1 MARAVLHFDRQCEL
15 AGLPIPTP
23 EYQFAKA
30 TEGRRWQLDWCFV
43 NERIAVEVEGGYAQG
58 GRHTSVTGF
67 LKDMEKYNTLACH
80 GYRLIRVTPRQ
91 IASGEAL
98 NWVERI
104 LKGRP

>member
-1 MARAVLHFDRQCEL
+1 MARAVLPFDRQCEL

-43 NERIAVEVEGGYAQG
+43 NERIAVEVEGGYASG
-58 GRHTSVTGF
+58 GRHTSVAGF

-80 GYRLIRVTPRQ
+80 GFRLLRVTPRQ

-98 NWVERI
+98 NWCERI
-104 LKGRP
+104 LKA